1 MHYFPFITSFHYLNI
16 EQQCCKQVLT
26 NFLGFEHIIRASKSL
41 CNHLEPIV
49 QEQEIDPDVRTKN
62 LNILKMMM
70 YLFTQIM
77 KTKDTKLAADVSTK
91 KNITT

>member
-1 MHYFPFITSFHYLNI
+1 MLNF
-16 EQQCCKQVLT
+16 LT
-26 NFLGFEHIIRASKSL
+26 NFLGFDHIIRASKSL
-41 CNHLEPIV
+41 CNHLEPII

-77 KTKDTKLAADVSTK
+77 KTKDTKLAADVSINMCKYFIRTL
-91 KNITT
+91 NGCLCM